1 MKEADVFGLF
11 GRKKQPIEP
20 VEVIEE
26 PTERRA
32 SERSDTY
39 ADAVALSD
47 KGRFLKKGIAL
58 DLSANGS
65 RLRFENGDSL
75 NDGMVVSIARYGI
88 KRRAR
93 TRWRTRTDIGVE
105 FLDEV
110 E

>member
-1 MKEADVFGLF
+1 MFGLF
-11 GRKKQPIEP
+11 RRHKEPIETLV
-20 VEVIEE
+20 VEPEQA
-26 PTERRA
+26 ERRGDD
-32 SERSDTY
+32 RQDVY
-39 ADAVALSD
+39 ADAIALTS

-75 NDGMVVSIARYGI
+75 LDGMVVSIARYGI

-93 TRWRTRTDIGVE
+93 MKWRTRTDVGIE
-105 FLDEV
+105 FIDEA